1 MGNTK
6 MANVAKSAVK
16 QAVNNAQKAANK
28 MDELTKGMSPEQ
40 VAALQA
46 ILAAPKTETAA
57 APAKA
62 KAKPA
67 DPEAKFTELHHMVC
81 KVIGGKKHKGETVKV
96 FLASSR
102 KNRFG
107 GLAAR
112 AENSE
117 GEKVWIDQKHLEI
130 VGPMDAA
137 DIKRLDDEREGENN
151 ETLYIA
157 ANIGVE
163 KDAAV
168 RVDYPGWFK
177 KLWFPKTM
185 ITDTGFTMA
194 DDAKTPIYEIV
205 AWKVKREVGMDS
217 YMMLKAKQAELEAI
231 VDAK

>member
-1 MGNTK
+1 
-6 MANVAKSAVK
+6 MAKATSAVK
-16 QAVNNAQKAANK
+16 QAVSKAQAKAAK
-28 MDELTKGMSPEQ
+28 PAETK
-40 VAALQA
+40 
-46 ILAAPKTETAA
+46 A
-57 APAKA
+57 APATDA
-62 KAKPA
+62 KYTDLQHK
-67 DPEAKFTELHHMVC
+67 VC
-81 KVIGGKKHKGETVKV
+81 KVTGGKKHKGETVSV
-96 FLASSR
+96 FLASAK

-107 GLAAR
+107 ALSAR

-130 VGPMDAA
+130 VGPMDAK
-137 DIKRLDDEREGENN
+137 DIKRLDDERESENN

-185 ITDTGFTMA
+185 ITDTGAVMA
-194 DDAKTPIYEIV
+194 DEAKTPIYEIV

-217 YMMLKAKQAELEAI
+217 YNMLLAKQPELEAI
-231 VDAK
+231 VNAG